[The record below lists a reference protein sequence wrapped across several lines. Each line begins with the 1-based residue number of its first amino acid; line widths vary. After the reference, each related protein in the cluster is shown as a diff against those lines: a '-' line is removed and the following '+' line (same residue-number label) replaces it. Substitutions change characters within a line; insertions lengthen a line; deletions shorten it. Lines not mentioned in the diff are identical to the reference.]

1 MRNVGG
7 ISRVEGNCW
16 ISGQIEWARAAGTR
30 PLHDV
35 EVNHGR
41 FDAGVAH
48 EILDG
53 ADVGAH
59 GMSDGGTHATNIRW
73 PLNSA
78 SGELRKFEKSVPPTL
93 NLSPKAVF
101 LTPSDTLL
109 AGRCG
114 GMRDR

>member
-16 ISGQIEWARAAGTR
+16 ISGQIEWARAASTR

-41 FDAGVAH
+41 FDAGVAD

-109 AGRCG
+109 AERCG